1 MKTNRSI
8 SIRSQNGVNNI
19 DFLLEPN
26 AYTGMLYARNVAAGQ
41 APVKVLSG
49 TGGRQLY
56 GTEAPYE
63 KLFNITSVLTN
74 LPDRTMIPDGGG
86 VIDYVSSRVMSLVN
100 SGTATYYLASNG
112 RYIIRQHYDNSTSY
126 VRLFN
131 GTSGVGS
138 ANFKYLDI
146 TVWQYSSSFYVRG
159 FGINS
164 NGTLEAIQFT
174 ASVGNPPNVSTGGS
188 VPIYTYKTM

>member
-8 SIRSQNGVNNI
+8 SIRSQNGSNNI

-26 AYTGMLYARNVAAGQ
+26 TYTGMLYARNVAAGQ

-49 TGGRQLY
+49 TGGKQLY
-56 GTEAPYE
+56 GTEASYE
-63 KLFNITSVLTN
+63 KLFSITSVLTN

-86 VIDYVSSRVMSLVN
+86 VIDYVSSRVMRLVN
-100 SGTATYYLASNG
+100 SGTATYYLSSGG
-112 RYIIRQHYDNSTSY
+112 RYIIRQYYNNSSSY

-131 GTSGVGS
+131 ATSGVGS
-138 ANFKYLDI
+138 VNFRYLDI
-146 TVWQYSSSFYVRG
+146 TVWPYSASLHVQG

-164 NGTLEAIQFT
+164 NGILEAIST
-174 ASVGNPPNVSTGGS
+174 ASSASNPPNVSASGS
-188 VPIYTYKTM
+188 IPIYTYKTM